1 MTSAAVADYPSHFA
15 RTTAGHERSAFQ
27 FTTLLLT
34 SALVLQ
40 RFGLV
45 LSGPSYLSIVGPVGL
60 LLAGYGLMKGTLV
73 LNRSRLVIFVALVA
87 WVILGSAIRAVTPDR
102 YGTVPSWPSLTQFV
116 VLSAFGVLT
125 FSRPVDEVGF
135 FKVVN
140 AVFLTLAVAGI
151 VQFILQFAGLGLFS
165 FKDLVPENLLLE
177 GAYVTVISIGDSGF
191 FKSNGF
197 FLVEPSVFSQ
207 FMALAII
214 IEILVFRRSMYLT
227 AFAIGLVC
235 SISGTGW
242 LMILGFV
249 ATATFSLGLRGLLL
263 SLAMVAIGSVALGGL
278 ALLFPSGFDLFMART
293 GEIYAIGSSGH
304 QRFVT
309 PWWLANFVFSRT
321 PWVALYGLGA
331 GASEHL
337 GMQPAW
343 DYNLNPPVKITL
355 EYGLP
360 AFVLYLL
367 FLLEGGGRSRTQK
380 ALLVPVLILL
390 LLDGGYQQ
398 FAPVLFPAM
407 LLIMVAS
414 FDLHSLE
421 SGYSNHRSRISRPG
435 ATVEGIS

>member
-1 MTSAAVADYPSHFA
+1 MTSVTVADYPLDSA
-15 RTTAGHERSAFQ
+15 RTTAAYERSAFQ
-27 FTTLLLT
+27 FTALLLT

-45 LSGPSYLSIVGPVGL
+45 LGGPSYLSVVGPVGL
-60 LLAGYGLMKGTLV
+60 LLAGYGVMQGTLV
-73 LNRSRLVIFVALVA
+73 LNRSRLLILMALFA
-87 WVILGSAIRAVTPDR
+87 WVMLGSAIRAVTPNH
-102 YGTVPSWPSLTQFV
+102 YGTVPSWPSLAQFV
-116 VLSAFGVLT
+116 ALSAFGALT
-125 FSRPVDEVGF
+125 FSRPVDEAGF

-140 AVFLTLAVAGI
+140 AIFLTLAIAGI
-151 VQFILQFAGLGLFS
+151 LQFILQFAGLGLFS
-165 FKDLVPENLLLE
+165 FKELVPENLLIE

-214 IEILVFRRSMYLT
+214 IEMLVFRRTMYLA

-249 ATATFSLGLRGLLL
+249 ATATFSLGLRGLSL
-263 SLAMVAIGSVALGGL
+263 SLAMVAIGSLALGGL
-278 ALLFPSGFDLFMART
+278 ALLFPSGFDLFMARS

-309 PWWLANFVFSRT
+309 PWWLADFVLSRT

-360 AFVLYLL
+360 AFILYLS
-367 FLLEGGGRSRTQK
+367 FLLAGGARSRTQK

-407 LLIMVAS
+407 LLIMVAN
-414 FDLHSLE
+414 FDLQGSK
-421 SGYSNHRSRISRPG
+421 SSYPNRRSRIIRPG
-435 ATVEGIS
+435 ATIEGIS